1 MTLFRRAALVTS
13 LLGGLGL
20 AAAPAQAQDA
30 CFARDQAI
38 ENLKEKYGEEIS
50 ARGLSN
56 NGKVMFELLT
66 SATGSWTLLVTS
78 AESGQTCM
86 VGTGDTWTAIDALK
100 TQEPAV

>member
-1 MTLFRRAALVTS
+1 MTLFRRAALVAV
-13 LLGGLGL
+13 LMGGLGF
-20 AAAPAQAQDA
+20 AAAPAQAQNA
-30 CFARDQAI
+30 CFVRDQAL

-66 SATGSWTLLVTS
+66 SATGSWTLLATS

-100 TQEPAV
+100 TKEPAV